1 MGYCYKIVWEFIKYF
16 ETHSETSKAKCRNKV
31 KYFECLHA
39 YTPRDYSQ
47 TKAKHSKHK
56 SKRKETKMNA
66 ENYSDGESDDDTC
79 VLEIMRFFCLY
90 ISQMTMQ

>member
-1 MGYCYKIVWEFIKYF
+1 MGYCLLLCV
-16 ETHSETSKAKCRNKV
+16 SETSKAKCRNKV
-31 KYFECLHA
+31 KYFECLHSE
-39 YTPRDYSQ
+39 RDYSQ

-66 ENYSDGESDDDTC
+66 EDYSDGESDDDTC

-90 ISQMTMQ
+90 ISQMTEQ